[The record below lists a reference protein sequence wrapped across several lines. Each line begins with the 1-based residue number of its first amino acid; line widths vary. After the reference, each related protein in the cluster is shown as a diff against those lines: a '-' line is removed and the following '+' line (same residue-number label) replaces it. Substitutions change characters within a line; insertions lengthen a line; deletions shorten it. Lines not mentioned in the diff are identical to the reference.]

1 MGCLDDQL
9 MAARLRA
16 GRRSE
21 EVSEEQFMESY
32 IVGSDPGLQVARIR
46 EAERLGA
53 TIGCLQNGS
62 VADPLGALRT
72 YGERVLAGL
81 KGTRV

>member
-1 MGCLDDQL
+1 MPGVPPRGN
-9 MAARLRA
+9 ANPPVSVVA
-16 GRRSE
+16 GRVAPE
-21 EVSEEQFMESY
+21 H
-32 IVGSDPGLQVARIR
+32 VARIR